1 MRSNLTRSWTPLA
14 LAVAAAA
21 GLALAGE
28 GARAATYTITTLAED
43 TANNGNCTLREAL
56 LAASTD
62 TTNDACIGDAGPDTI
77 VLDAVGTYSLTAGA
91 IASANRQLTI
101 RGDGDHP
108 NTSYAVNL
116 GGAQRLLYVL
126 GNSSLTLENFTV
138 INGFVAGQG
147 GVVLA
152 EDSDLTL
159 RRMAVKFSGAIDGGG
174 VAFVSH
180 GGKTLDVAETTFD
193 QNSVQA
199 GQSAG
204 GGLYINLQAGGTVRI
219 VASSFLSN
227 EILSVSGSFARS
239 GGGLSLESFAP
250 ANVELRHL
258 DFFGNSI
265 TAPSSSIG
273 AGARILLGNQATG
286 SVLLEDLDFENN
298 SFGTFAGS
306 NSDVGLSLSADDG
319 VVIARRI
326 RLVQNHGG
334 TSRSQ
339 GSISVSG
346 AGQATVSDVLAANGE
361 GWGLFLST
369 SGTANLLA
377 GNVTVAGNADDG
389 LQLAENAGTLRV
401 ENSIAF
407 GNATSSGSNLH
418 VFNGTPDISAE
429 NLVGVDPQFVNAAGG
444 DFRLGPTSVA
454 ANAGNQAFLSV
465 GPFDLAHG
473 DRIVGI
479 QLDLGALERG
489 ALFSDDF
496 EHADLYAWS
505 AAVP

>member
-1 MRSNLTRSWTPLA
+1 MRTSLA
-14 LAVAAAA
+14 RRFVVLSLLVAVDSH
-21 GLALAGE
+21 
-28 GARAATYTITTLAED
+28 AATYTITTLAED
-43 TANNGNCTLREAL
+43 TSNNGNCTLREAL

-62 TTNDACIGDAGPDTI
+62 ATNDQCVGDVGPDTI
-77 VLDAVGTYSLTAGA
+77 VLDALGTYSLTAGA

-101 RGDGDHP
+101 RGDGDHA
-108 NTSYAVNL
+108 NGSYVVNL
-116 GGAQRLLYVL
+116 AGAQRLLYVL
-126 GNSSLTLENFTV
+126 GNSTLTLENFTV

-159 RRMAVKFSGAIDGGG
+159 RRMAIKFSGATNGGG
-174 VAFVSH
+174 VAFTSH
-180 GGKTLDVAETTFD
+180 GGKTLDIAETTFD
-193 QNSVQA
+193 QNSIQA
-199 GQSAG
+199 GQSEG
-204 GGLYINLQAGGTVRI
+204 GGLYVDLQMGGTVRV

-227 EILSVSGSFARS
+227 EILSVAGSFARA
-239 GGGLSLESFAP
+239 GGGFYLQSFAP
-250 ANVELRHL
+250 ASVELRHL
-258 DFFGNSI
+258 DFFGNLI
-265 TAPSSSIG
+265 TAPSFSNG
-273 AGARILLGNQATG
+273 AGARLSLSNQAAG

-306 NSDVGLSLSADDG
+306 NSDVGLSVSADDG
-319 VVIARRI
+319 TVTARRI

-339 GSISVSG
+339 GSISISG

-377 GNVTVAGNADDG
+377 GNLTVAGNADDG

-407 GNATSSGSNLH
+407 GNATSSGTNLH

-465 GPFDLAHG
+465 GPFDVAHG
-473 DRIVGI
+473 DRIVGV

-489 ALFSDDF
+489 ALFGDDF

-505 AAVP
+505 ASVP